1 MRVQGSGVGE
11 CSVGTVAMRIVDVPV
26 CRNDGRGG
34 GEERIVLMQ
43 VKGKVPE
50 GWERGGTATVHLS
63 VTEREKGEGEAGNH
77 LGKFLNRGK

>member
-1 MRVQGSGVGE
+1 MRVQSGGVGE
-11 CSVGTVAMRIVDVPV
+11 RSVGTVAMRIVDVHV
-26 CRNDGRGG
+26 YRNGG

-50 GWERGGTATVHLS
+50 GRERGGTATVHLS

>member
-11 CSVGTVAMRIVDVPV
+11 CSVGTVAMHIVDVPV

-50 GWERGGTATVHLS
+50 G
-63 VTEREKGEGEAGNH
+63 
-77 LGKFLNRGK
+77 

>member
-1 MRVQGSGVGE
+1 MCITTHSEHTIRVCMRVQGSGVGE

-50 GWERGGTATVHLS
+50 G
-63 VTEREKGEGEAGNH
+63 
-77 LGKFLNRGK
+77 